1 MPTVI
6 IAAGRPSSCRD
17 QNKQEDVRRCL
28 PSRKHLLLT
37 FLTPDLSSSPTFLIK
52 NHSRFGLL
60 SFFLSPPSCFATSC
74 TVALQPLQPSSF
86 RYDAID
92 HVASPPH
99 VHDRALSVTFT
110 SGSPERFPL
119 HYLYVV
125 KQSPYVK
132 RCHYRRKWRGC
143 RPLSAPSRWAD
154 LRVLPLPAA
163 SITLM
168 CDETVG
174 VAN

>member
-6 IAAGRPSSCRD
+6 IGAGLPSSCRD

-86 RYDAID
+86 SYDAID
-92 HVASPPH
+92 HVSSPPH
-99 VHDRALSVTFT
+99 VHDRALSVTLHPDLRR
-110 SGSPERFPL
+110 GSPSIIYTLLSSL
-119 HYLYVV
+119 HT
-125 KQSPYVK
+125 
-132 RCHYRRKWRGC
+132 
-143 RPLSAPSRWAD
+143 LSAAITGVSGEAAGRYRLRHAGPICVFSLCQLPPS
-154 LRVLPLPAA
+154 L
-163 SITLM
+163 
-168 CDETVG
+168 
-174 VAN
+174 